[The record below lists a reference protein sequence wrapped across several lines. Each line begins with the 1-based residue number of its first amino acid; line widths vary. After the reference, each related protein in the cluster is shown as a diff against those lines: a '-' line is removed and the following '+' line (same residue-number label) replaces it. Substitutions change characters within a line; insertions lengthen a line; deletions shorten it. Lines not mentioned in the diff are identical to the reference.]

1 MLYNIMKQGY
11 RKINTKRGI
20 YFVAWRPEDVTQL
33 LIDEKLAPADLLT
46 SESRE
51 THHLIR
57 DLYLLACAGTL
68 NGRHRNSMGM
78 LTRYARKLRSSL
90 YTRQ

>member
-1 MLYNIMKQGY
+1 MKQGY

-33 LIDEKLAPADLLT
+33 LIDEKLAPADLT

-57 DLYLLACAGTL
+57 DLYLLACAGNL
-68 NGRHRNSMGM
+68 NGRYRKSIDM
-78 LTRYARKLRSSL
+78 LTRYARKLHSSL